1 MKVSV
6 IIPLYNKAPFIR
18 RALDSVLAQT
28 FSDFEIVVVDDG
40 STDGGGDIVR
50 ACPDPRVRLITQAN
64 AGPGPARNRGIAASA
79 GEFLAFLDADDEW
92 LPGFL
97 GKSVALL
104 EKYGPEVAS
113 VSSGYLSFPAGRSA
127 RQMWEDRGLED
138 GVYRLRATTAPQF
151 AVYLLAYLCPWNT
164 VARADRVRRW
174 GGYFSRGKCLYGED
188 SYLWLK
194 FLLNEP
200 VAINLEPLVRYHTEA
215 SALARN
221 LAGPR
226 PVEPILTHPQDLY
239 AVCPHGLKDLLTK
252 VLALRALKTVCMLGY
267 WGKWRE
273 ARALL
278 NRFGGRS
285 AWRLPRFGVAQLWA
299 SPVGAAAGL
308 LCRMLLDHF

>member
-104 EKYGPEVAS
+104 EK
-113 VSSGYLSFPAGRSA
+113 
-127 RQMWEDRGLED
+127 
-138 GVYRLRATTAPQF
+138 
-151 AVYLLAYLCPWNT
+151 
-164 VARADRVRRW
+164 
-174 GGYFSRGKCLYGED
+174 
-188 SYLWLK
+188 
-194 FLLNEP
+194 
-200 VAINLEPLVRYHTEA
+200 
-215 SALARN
+215 
-221 LAGPR
+221 
-226 PVEPILTHPQDLY
+226 
-239 AVCPHGLKDLLTK
+239 
-252 VLALRALKTVCMLGY
+252 
-267 WGKWRE
+267 
-273 ARALL
+273 
-278 NRFGGRS
+278 
-285 AWRLPRFGVAQLWA
+285 
-299 SPVGAAAGL
+299 
-308 LCRMLLDHF
+308 